1 MPVWLGIISLAGIV
15 FSGIMSFLSRSKASE
30 ALAQGQQN
38 HNEGRAAAE
47 KADEK
52 SDALAKKADQI
63 HDLTNSRL
71 SEMDRKLAVAMETIA
86 GLQKQLALM
95 VLAKAEAENRSE
107 SKP

>member
-52 SDALAKKADQI
+52 SDALAKADQI